1 MQISGVAVS
10 YPSFTSEINH
20 LREENTI
27 LGEAVSRRQK
37 EAAAEATVRRRTH
50 EKLDQREG
58 DVRASRGLV
67 DGLTKEKMHLA
78 SEVRRQ
84 TERFGRCEKE
94 IKRALLALHRL
105 APTKGPP
112 HEQSWS
118 FLDVFAEELW
128 LCVVMLLDEILHCCQ
143 YWRFRHWLTLAMRSS
158 YNLRIVQANH
168 GLPTGNE
175 STSRCDRRYC

>member
-1 MQISGVAVS
+1 MQIPGVAVS

-27 LGEAVSRRQK
+27 LGEAVSRRQE
-37 EAAAEATVRRRTH
+37 EAAAEATVRPQTH
-50 EKLDQREG
+50 EKLDQLEG
-58 DVRASRGLV
+58 DLRASRGLA
-67 DGLTKEKMHLA
+67 DRLTKEKMHLA

-84 TERFGRCEKE
+84 TERFGRCEE

-105 APTKGPP
+105 APTKDLP
-112 HEQSWS
+112 HEQLWS
-118 FLDVFAEELW
+118 FLDVFAEELR

-143 YWRFRHWLTLAMRSS
+143 YWRFRHWPTLAMHSS
-158 YNLRIVQANH
+158 HNLRIVQVNH